1 MSVSGAFSDT
11 KEKLAYQGS
20 DIRFTVKG
28 NVLYAIC
35 LNWPEPTFTI
45 ESLKTLYPGEIR
57 SVELL
62 GRDGELAWRMTAEG
76 LEMRTAGAAAVRRR
90 LRVQDHTQH
99 EHVAADSRS
108 RR

>member
-11 KEKLAYQGS
+11 KEKLAYRGS

-35 LNWPEPTFTI
+35 LDWPAPIFTI

-62 GRDGELAWRMTAEG
+62 GNDGELAWRMTDAG
-76 LEMRTAGAAAVRRR
+76 LEVTRPERRPCDGAYAFKITRN
-90 LRVQDHTQH
+90 TGM
-99 EHVAADSRS
+99 
-108 RR
+108 